1 VIRGIDIYIETADA
15 IDKDKEIAR
24 LTKESER
31 LSGLIQ
37 SIERKLN
44 NHGFVSKAPEQ
55 VIQSEK
61 EKLNSIKDSYAKVQ
75 ENLHSFS
82 K

>member
-1 VIRGIDIYIETADA
+1 
-15 IDKDKEIAR
+15 
-24 LTKESER
+24 
-31 LSGLIQ
+31 LIQ

-44 NHGFVSKAPEQ
+44 NPGFVSKAPEQ